1 MPTTNTALDPALLN
15 QLDEYIAS
23 LPTAKGALIQILHR
37 AQSLFGYLSA
47 DLQLHIARKL
57 DIPGAMVYGIVSF
70 YSYFTMKPPGKHTI
84 SVCMGTACFVRGAGD
99 ILKCLQDKLGI
110 QSDQI
115 TPDGLFT
122 LKEVRCIGAC
132 GLAPVVMVD
141 DKVYGRV
148 KTDEIDTILHS
159 YIKEI
164 RDEQT
169 V

>member
-1 MPTTNTALDPALLN
+1 MPLKATNSTLDSVLLN

-23 LPTAKGALIQILHR
+23 LHTTKGALIQILHR
-37 AQSLFGYLSA
+37 AQSIFGYLPA
-47 DLQLHIARKL
+47 DLQLYIARKL
-57 DIPGAMVYGIVSF
+57 DLPGAMVYGIVSF

-84 SVCMGTACFVRGAGD
+84 SVCMGTACFVRGAGE
-99 ILKCLQDKLGI
+99 ILSCLQDKLGI
-110 QSDQI
+110 QSDQT

-148 KTDEIDTILHS
+148 KADDIDTILQS
-159 YIKEI
+159 YTNEI
-164 RDEQT
+164 NDA
-169 V
+169 